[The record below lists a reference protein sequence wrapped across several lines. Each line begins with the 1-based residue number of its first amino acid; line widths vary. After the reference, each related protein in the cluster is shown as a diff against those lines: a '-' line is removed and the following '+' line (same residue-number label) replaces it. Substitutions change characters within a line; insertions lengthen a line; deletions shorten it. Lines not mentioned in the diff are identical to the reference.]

1 MERKRENKGK
11 GGREKKKV
19 ERVAKLVCG
28 RRAEE
33 EGEGEKKASGE
44 RELAIYRPYA
54 RLALA
59 NHTGVC
65 IEMRNGADRP
75 ATITPIS

>member
-1 MERKRENKGK
+1 MIVRTNESEKEKAKEGEER
-11 GGREKKKV
+11 V

-28 RRAEE
+28 RKER
-33 EGEGEKKASGE
+33 GRGEKGE
-44 RELAIYRPYA
+44 RRRLSTDRA

-59 NHTGVC
+59 NHTGVR